1 MLVYLQSLS
10 PMVIHRDIKPANLLR
25 RKTAR
30 SRSSTSAPR
39 TCRARPPARRSIG
52 TFGYMPIEQLAGLVD
67 ATTDPYALGASLLHL
82 ATRREPWRLLLG
94 TKLDE
99 LNVSRAPAAFLGT
112 LVAPDPKDR
121 FPTAR
126 AALDALERTE
136 KGQIVTSAERPGWQK
151 PTLVAAAS
159 VFVVAAGIGG
169 VAMYSTSGDPA
180 RPTPAPVIAAGDPVE
195 REITELTALVD
206 EACRCRL
213 GDRACG
219 ERTMEAI
226 NRSGDPEDPLPDP
239 GQKLRLQEIMKR
251 GMACMRKA
259 MSEPATVQVML
270 PVGVVGEL
278 WLDGEKLVP
287 VIGRGQQQTIASGK
301 HLLEVVVADGRR
313 CEHEFTLEAG
323 SRLTVE
329 CDPIAV
335 SPRPH
340 TAPPSA
346 LESLRKKPTGN
357 IAPDDAT
364 RAAIAKVGKRVIG
377 SFKMCLD
384 ERGHVAQVHT
394 LKPTGFP
401 GYDAT
406 IEATIKTWRFEPFA
420 PGGKPTPVCTAY
432 TFIFDPKAP

>member
-1 MLVYLQSLS
+1 
-10 PMVIHRDIKPANLLR
+10 
-25 RKTAR
+25 
-30 SRSSTSAPR
+30 
-39 TCRARPPARRSIG
+39 
-52 TFGYMPIEQLAGLVD
+52 
-67 ATTDPYALGASLLHL
+67 
-82 ATRREPWRLLLG
+82 
-94 TKLDE
+94 
-99 LNVSRAPAAFLGT
+99 
-112 LVAPDPKDR
+112 
-121 FPTAR
+121 
-126 AALDALERTE
+126 
-136 KGQIVTSAERPGWQK
+136 
-151 PTLVAAAS
+151 

-169 VAMYSTSGDPA
+169 VAMYSSGDDPE
-180 RPTPAPVIAAGDPVE
+180 RPTPAPVIASGDPVE
-195 REITELTALVD
+195 RKITELTALVD

-219 ERTMEAI
+219 ERTMDAI
-226 NRSGDPEDPLPDP
+226 NRRDEREETTPDP
-239 GQKLRLQEIMKR
+239 GQKSRLQEITKR
-251 GMACMRKA
+251 SFECMRRA
-259 MSEPATVQVML
+259 MTEPATVQVML

-287 VIGRGQQQTIASGK
+287 AIGRGHQQTIASGK

-313 CEHEFTLEAG
+313 CEHGFTLEAG

-346 LESLRKKPTGN
+346 LESLRKKQTGN

-384 ERGHVAQVHT
+384 ERGRVAQIKP

-406 IEATIKTWRFEPFA
+406 IEAAMRTWTFEPFA
-420 PGGKPTPVCTAY
+420 PGGKPAPVCTAY
-432 TFIFDPKAP
+432 TFIYDPNVP